1 MGKQALEKCLT
12 NEPES
17 EGVNNTQSATPPS
30 TNSQQFLLTS
40 CILRA
45 DGRQNEP
52 P

>member
-1 MGKQALEKCLT
+1 MGKQVLEKCLT

-17 EGVNNTQSATPPS
+17 ERVNHTQSATPPS
-30 TNSQQFLLTS
+30 TNSQRLLLTS
-40 CILRA
+40 CILRV